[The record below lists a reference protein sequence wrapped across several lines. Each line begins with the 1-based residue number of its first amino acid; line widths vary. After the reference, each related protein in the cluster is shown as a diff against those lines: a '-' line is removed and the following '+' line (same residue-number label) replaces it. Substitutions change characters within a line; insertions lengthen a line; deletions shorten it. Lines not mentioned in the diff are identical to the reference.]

1 MKKNKKNLLFP
12 TCHATDS
19 MLYYAAL
26 RAMKPLRRDEDKD
39 MDMTI
44 IEAMD
49 YIKDYDID
57 GITLTESGRG
67 AAEIILAKRAGWTPT
82 HALMLERI
90 RSGVEKLPLKLAR
103 TVSRTRLGDALDL
116 VRDITK
122 EDRRK
127 QKSKLRRKAAKARR
141 RAAMEGVAA

>member
-1 MKKNKKNLLFP
+1 
-12 TCHATDS
+12 
-19 MLYYAAL
+19 
-26 RAMKPLRRDEDKD
+26 MKPLRKDEDKD

-67 AAEIILAKRAGWTPT
+67 AAEIILAKRADWTPT

-90 RSGVEKLPLKLAR
+90 RNGVEKLPLKLAR

-127 QKSKLRRKAAKARR
+127 QKCKLRRKAAKARR

>member
-1 MKKNKKNLLFP
+1 ME
-12 TCHATDS
+12 
-19 MLYYAAL
+19 
-26 RAMKPLRRDEDKD
+26 PLRKDEDKD

-67 AAEIILAKRAGWTPT
+67 AAEIILAKRADWTPT

-90 RSGVEKLPLKLAR
+90 RNGVEKLPLKLAR

>member
-1 MKKNKKNLLFP
+1 MGGKNKNLLFP
-12 TCHATDS
+12 TCHETDS
-19 MLYYAAL
+19 VLYYAAL
-26 RAMKPLRRDEDKD
+26 RAMEPLRKDEDKD

-49 YIKDYDID
+49 YIKDYAID

-67 AAEIILAKRAGWTPT
+67 AAEIILAKRADWTPT

-90 RSGVEKLPLKLAR
+90 RNGVEKLPLKLAR

>member
-1 MKKNKKNLLFP
+1 ME
-12 TCHATDS
+12 
-19 MLYYAAL
+19 
-26 RAMKPLRRDEDKD
+26 PLRKEKDKD
-39 MDMTI
+39 MDITI
-44 IEAMD
+44 NEAMD
-49 YIKDYDID
+49 YIKAYDID
-57 GITLTESGRG
+57 GITLTECGRG
-67 AAEIILAKRAGWTPT
+67 AAAIILEKRADWTPT

-90 RSGVEKLPLKLAR
+90 RNGVEKLPFKLAR

>member
-1 MKKNKKNLLFP
+1 
-12 TCHATDS
+12 
-19 MLYYAAL
+19 
-26 RAMKPLRRDEDKD
+26 MKPLRKDEDKD

-49 YIKDYDID
+49 YIKAYDID
-57 GITLTESGRG
+57 GITLTECGRG
-67 AAEIILAKRAGWTPT
+67 AAEIILAKRADWTPT
-82 HALMLERI
+82 HALMPERI
-90 RSGVEKLPLKLAR
+90 RNGVEKLPLKLAR

-127 QKSKLRRKAAKARR
+127 QKCKLRRKAAKARR

>member
-1 MKKNKKNLLFP
+1 
-12 TCHATDS
+12 

-26 RAMKPLRRDEDKD
+26 RAMKPLRKDEDKD

>member
-1 MKKNKKNLLFP
+1 
-12 TCHATDS
+12 
-19 MLYYAAL
+19 
-26 RAMKPLRRDEDKD
+26 MKPLRKDEDKD

>member
-1 MKKNKKNLLFP
+1 MRK
-12 TCHATDS
+12 
-19 MLYYAAL
+19 
-26 RAMKPLRRDEDKD
+26 DEDKD

-49 YIKDYDID
+49 YIKDYGID
-57 GITLTESGRG
+57 GITLTESGRD
-67 AAEIILAKRAGWTPT
+67 AAEIILAKRSDWTPT

>member
-1 MKKNKKNLLFP
+1 
-12 TCHATDS
+12 
-19 MLYYAAL
+19 
-26 RAMKPLRRDEDKD
+26 MKPLRKDEDKD

-49 YIKDYDID
+49 YIKEYDLD

-67 AAEIILAKRAGWTPT
+67 AAEIILAKRADWTPT

-90 RSGVEKLPLKLAR
+90 RNGVEKLPLKLAR

>member
-1 MKKNKKNLLFP
+1 
-12 TCHATDS
+12 
-19 MLYYAAL
+19 
-26 RAMKPLRRDEDKD
+26 

-67 AAEIILAKRAGWTPT
+67 AAEIILAKRADWTPT

-127 QKSKLRRKAAKARR
+127 QKSKLRRKAAKSRR

>member
-1 MKKNKKNLLFP
+1 ME
-12 TCHATDS
+12 
-19 MLYYAAL
+19 
-26 RAMKPLRRDEDKD
+26 PLRKDEDKD

-49 YIKDYDID
+49 YIKAYDLD

-67 AAEIILAKRAGWTPT
+67 AAEIILAKRADWTPT

-90 RSGVEKLPLKLAR
+90 RNGVEKLPLKLAR

-141 RAAMEGVAA
+141 RAVMEGVAA

>member
-1 MKKNKKNLLFP
+1 
-12 TCHATDS
+12 
-19 MLYYAAL
+19 
-26 RAMKPLRRDEDKD
+26 MKPLRKDEDKD

-67 AAEIILAKRAGWTPT
+67 AEEIILAKRAGWTPT

>member
-1 MKKNKKNLLFP
+1 
-12 TCHATDS
+12 
-19 MLYYAAL
+19 
-26 RAMKPLRRDEDKD
+26 MKPLRKDEDKD

-49 YIKDYDID
+49 YIKEYDLD
-57 GITLTESGRG
+57 GMTLTESGRG
-67 AAEIILAKRAGWTPT
+67 AAEIILAKRADWTPT

-90 RSGVEKLPLKLAR
+90 RNGVEKLPLKLAR

-127 QKSKLRRKAAKARR
+127 QKCKLRRKAAKARR

>member
-1 MKKNKKNLLFP
+1 
-12 TCHATDS
+12 
-19 MLYYAAL
+19 
-26 RAMKPLRRDEDKD
+26 MKPLRKDEDKD

-67 AAEIILAKRAGWTPT
+67 AAEIILAKRADWTPT

-90 RSGVEKLPLKLAR
+90 RNGVEKLPLKLAR

-116 VRDITK
+116 VRYITK

-127 QKSKLRRKAAKARR
+127 QKCKLRRKAAKARR

>member
-1 MKKNKKNLLFP
+1 
-12 TCHATDS
+12 
-19 MLYYAAL
+19 
-26 RAMKPLRRDEDKD
+26 MKPLRKDEDKD

-49 YIKDYDID
+49 YIKEYDLD

-67 AAEIILAKRAGWTPT
+67 AAEIILAKRADWTPT

-90 RSGVEKLPLKLAR
+90 RNGVEKLPLKLAR

-127 QKSKLRRKAAKARR
+127 QKCKLRRKAAKARR

>member
-1 MKKNKKNLLFP
+1 
-12 TCHATDS
+12 
-19 MLYYAAL
+19 
-26 RAMKPLRRDEDKD
+26 MKPLRKDEDKD

-67 AAEIILAKRAGWTPT
+67 AAEIILAKRADWTPT
-82 HALMLERI
+82 HALMLARL
-90 RSGVEKLPLKLAR
+90 RNGVEKLPLKLAR

-127 QKSKLRRKAAKARR
+127 QKCKLRRKAAKARR